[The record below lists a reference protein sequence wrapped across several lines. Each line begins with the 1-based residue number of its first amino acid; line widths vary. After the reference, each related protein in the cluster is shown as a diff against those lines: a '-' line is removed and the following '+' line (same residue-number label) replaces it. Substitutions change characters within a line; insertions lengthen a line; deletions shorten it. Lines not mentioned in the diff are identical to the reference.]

1 VNDLISS
8 APGEPAAT
16 DRPWPSPRQAW
27 YAVGIFALALMVNFL
42 DRGIVGL
49 LVQPIKRDLHLSDFR
64 ISLIIGFAFVCMYV
78 ILGLPIARMVDVR
91 SRRVILTCGITAW
104 SIATTLCGLAQN
116 FWQLFLARIGVGAGE
131 SCSGPATFS
140 MMADLFPPRK
150 LPRAIAVLNF
160 GFIAGTGMSLLAG
173 GAAIAWISS
182 WPSIS
187 LPLIGELYDWQL
199 VFIVVGLPG
208 FIVAALMMTVTEPI
222 RRGIAVT
229 GPNGQPQSIPIREV
243 VRYLLQHRTT
253 YAPMF
258 IGVASSTVLAFGG
271 QAWHAAFFARTYG
284 WSAPQFATIFG
295 IAIVILGPFV
305 LIAGSMLAERFAR
318 QGRLDANLRV
328 TLLAAVLTLVPTLL
342 YPFMPTPQL
351 AIALVILGFL
361 AGMLTPGPYN
371 AALQIVTPNQMRGQ
385 VTALFLFVFNIV
397 GFGLGATIV
406 ATFTNFVFGDENM
419 LRYSLAATAAVMG
432 PISIACFWLGL
443 KPYARSVERMGAH
456 REVAVAPA
464 SQ

>member
-1 VNDLISS
+1 V
-8 APGEPAAT
+8 A
-16 DRPWPSPRQAW
+16 
-27 YAVGIFALALMVNFL
+27 IFALALMVNFL

-49 LVQPIKRDLHLSDFR
+49 LVQPIKRDLQLSDFR

-78 ILGLPIARMVDVR
+78 ILGLPIARMVDSR
-91 SRRVILTCGITAW
+91 SRRLILTCGITAW

-187 LPLIGELYDWQL
+187 LPVIGELYDWQM

-208 FIVAALMMTVTEPI
+208 FIVAALMMTVKEPI
-222 RRGIAVT
+222 RRGIAAVAPA
-229 GPNGQPQSIPIREV
+229 GSAASIPIREV
-243 VRYLLQHRTT
+243 VTYLLRHWTT
-253 YAPMF
+253 YGPMF
-258 IGVASSTVLAFGG
+258 IGVASNTVLAFGH
-271 QAWHAAFFARTYG
+271 QAWYAAFFQRTYG
-284 WSAPQFATIFG
+284 WSAPQFATVFG
-295 IAIVILGPFV
+295 IAIVILGPFS
-305 LIAGSMLAERFAR
+305 LIAGSMLAEWWAKR
-318 QGRLDANLRV
+318 GRLDANLRV
-328 TLLAAVLTLVPTLL
+328 TLLASVLSLLPALL
-342 YPFMPTPQL
+342 YPFMPTPEL
-351 AIALVILGFL
+351 AISLIIVGFL
-361 AGMLTPGPYN
+361 GAMLSPGPYN
-371 AALQIVTPNQMRGQ
+371 AALQIVTPNRMRGQ

-406 ATFTNFVFGDENM
+406 ASFTNFVFGDENM
-419 LRYSLAATAAVMG
+419 LRYSLAATAVVMG
-432 PISIACFWLGL
+432 PISIICFWLGL

-456 REVAVAPA
+456 RA
-464 SQ
+464 

>member
-1 VNDLISS
+1 VNDLTSS
-8 APGEPAAT
+8 ASTSPTA
-16 DRPWPSPRQAW
+16 DQRPWPSPRQAW
-27 YAVGIFALALMVNFL
+27 YAVAIFALALMINFL

-78 ILGLPIARMVDVR
+78 ILGLPIARLVDSR
-91 SRRVILTCGITAW
+91 SRRLILTCGITAW

-140 MMADLFPPRK
+140 MMADLFPPLK

-160 GFIAGTGMSLLAG
+160 GFIAGNGMALLAG
-173 GAAIAWISS
+173 GAAIAWINS

-187 LPLIGELYDWQL
+187 LPVIGKLYDWQL
-199 VFIVVGLPG
+199 VLIVVGLPG
-208 FIVAALMMTVTEPI
+208 FIVAALMMTVKEPI
-222 RRGIAVT
+222 RRGVAAVNAV
-229 GPNGQPQSIPIREV
+229 GRPQSIPIREV
-243 VRYLLQHRTT
+243 VDYLFTHWKT
-253 YAPMF
+253 YGPMF
-258 IGVASSTVLAFGG
+258 IGVASSTLLAFGG
-271 QAWHAAFFARTYG
+271 QAWHAAFFFRTYG
-284 WSAPQFATIFG
+284 WSATQFATIFG
-295 IAIVILGPFV
+295 IAILILGPFF
-305 LIAGSMLAERFAR
+305 LIAGSLLAERFAR
-318 QGRLDANLRV
+318 QGKLDANLRV
-328 TLLAAVLTLVPTLL
+328 TLLASVLTLVPTLL
-342 YPFMPTPQL
+342 YPFMPTPEL
-351 AIALVILGFL
+351 AIAFVILGFL

-432 PISIACFWLGL
+432 PISIICFWLGL

-456 REVAVAPA
+456 RA
-464 SQ
+464 